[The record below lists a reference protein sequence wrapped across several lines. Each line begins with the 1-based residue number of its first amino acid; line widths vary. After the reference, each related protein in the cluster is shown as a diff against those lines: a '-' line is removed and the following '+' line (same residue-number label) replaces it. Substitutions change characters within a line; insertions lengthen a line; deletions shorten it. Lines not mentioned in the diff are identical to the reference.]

1 MSQVSVYLFINHA
14 TLYKRWAPSWTGK
27 LTSVSSCPSSSN
39 SIVYL
44 CHLPLF
50 SVQGE
55 RAIKIQWSKRTTY
68 LGRVLAVLFVERLHV
83 IHKLVQAWQT
93 CKWLQLVQHQ
103 QLSCYAFT
111 RCFSLCQKKFRSRN
125 KWNAASV
132 RVEIGGPPPKVA
144 LFRTNLA
151 VPFPKILVS
160 SPAFQYAKQWSQFR
174 SKRKWIASI
183 RLKILI

>member
-1 MSQVSVYLFINHA
+1 MITISATSTTQLLCIYQVLLI
-14 TLYKRWAPSWTGK
+14 
-27 LTSVSSCPSSSN
+27 
-39 SIVYL
+39 
-44 CHLPLF
+44 
-50 SVQGE
+50 
-55 RAIKIQWSKRTTY
+55 
-68 LGRVLAVLFVERLHV
+68 
-83 IHKLVQAWQT
+83 
-93 CKWLQLVQHQ
+93 
-103 QLSCYAFT
+103 
-111 RCFSLCQKKFRSRN
+111 SLCQKKFRSRN

-183 RLKILI
+183 RLKILISSNNVVLFSLEHSTGCWLFFCKMESTHRESRGGTAINGLYRYVPLWRVWFSSRFL